1 MFKIIKKLFLLL
13 TPAQR
18 KNFYFLQF
26 LVILMAL
33 MEIVGVASIVP
44 FISIIGDMSQ
54 LSEDTIYAKAYIASG
69 IDSEFNFV
77 IILGILVLSMLLIAS
92 VVSIFTVWQLTKFA
106 YKTGAELADRLY
118 IHYLKQDWLYH
129 ASGNSSSLIKKLLP
143 KLQEQLKE

>member
-1 MFKIIKKLFLLL
+1 MFKVIKKLFLLL

-33 MEIVGVASIVP
+33 MEIVGVASIIP

-54 LSEDTIYAKAYIASG
+54 LSEDTIYAKAYITSG

-77 IILGILVLSMLLIAS
+77 IILGK
-92 VVSIFTVWQLTKFA
+92 KFQW
-106 YKTGAELADRLY
+106 R
-118 IHYLKQDWLYH
+118 
-129 ASGNSSSLIKKLLP
+129 NF
-143 KLQEQLKE
+143 